1 MGFLGKLFG
10 QGEAHPPLDAGS
22 PAGQA
27 IASHQKELEEIANK
41 VRDPLEAV
49 PGDRALYVFIGR
61 PPDRFGIVWFH
72 EGREDNLKNLM
83 KTRGL
88 AQREVQALSD
98 AVRRAY
104 VAAQGD
110 PRFTHRAADKE
121 ITVRHSP
128 ALAEALAGILHRVEV

>member
-1 MGFLGKLFG
+1 MGFFGKLFG
-10 QGEAHPPLDAGS
+10 QGESLPPLEAGS
-22 PAGQA
+22 EAGRA
-27 IASHQKELEEIANK
+27 IAEHRKELEEIAGK
-41 VRDPLEAV
+41 VRDPLEVV
-49 PGDRALYVFIGR
+49 PGKGALYVFIGR

-83 KTRGL
+83 KSRGL

-110 PRFTHRAADKE
+110 PRFTHQAAGKAV
-121 ITVRHSP
+121 TVRHSP
-128 ALAEALAGILHRVEV
+128 ALAEALAGILHRVEA